1 MDRQQVVN
9 RMEEIAA
16 AAKVRMEAA
25 SHHPDQ
31 QYAEILFMT
40 QEEASE
46 FLELRLSLPS
56 NGQERQEA
64 IERLIAKR
72 KTIDTRTK

>member
-9 RMEEIAA
+9 RTDEIAA
-16 AAKVRMEAA
+16 AAKVRMDAA
-25 SHHPDQ
+25 AHHPDQ

-46 FLELRLSLPS
+46 FLELRLMLPS
-56 NGQERQEA
+56 AGQERQEA
-64 IERLIAKR
+64 IERLKAKR
-72 KTIDTRTK
+72 RNIDTRTK